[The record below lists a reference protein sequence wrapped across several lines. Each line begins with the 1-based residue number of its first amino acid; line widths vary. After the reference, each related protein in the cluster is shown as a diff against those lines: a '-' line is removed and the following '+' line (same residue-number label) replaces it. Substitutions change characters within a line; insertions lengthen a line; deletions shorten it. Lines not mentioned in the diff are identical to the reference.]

1 MVADRY
7 PAGRSALHEHE
18 RVSER
23 LPVDDV
29 RVSLAA
35 LTERVTE
42 IFLRAETLRTLLIER
57 CVFTAAEFD
66 LTLSERQ
73 RLWSTRVYYQYP
85 AKRNVDELAQLLTLL
100 ESLAVTK

>member
-1 MVADRY
+1 MIGDSY
-7 PAGRSALHEHE
+7 PAGRIGMRDHESAPE
-18 RVSER
+18 RV
-23 LPVDDV
+23 PADDV

-66 LTLSERQ
+66 LTFRERQ

-85 AKRNVDELAQLLTLL
+85 AKRNVDELTQLLTLL
-100 ESLAVTK
+100 ESLAATK